1 MENKIE
7 GRNAVLEAL
16 RAGKPIDKLY
26 VLDGCPDGPVRT
38 IIREAKKGDTIINY
52 VKKERLD
59 QLSETGHHQGVI
71 AMAAS
76 YEYATVEDILEKAYA
91 RGISIVL
98 NPSPFED
105 CILSWQLEK
114 VSLFFINEVEGGQ
127 MTQKSEPKDILDQM
141 LFQYPDAAV
150 VLTLGEKGAWYADRE
165 KRYFCPAQRVQA
177 VDTTAAGD
185 TFTGYFLMAQEKGF
199 SAEQS
204 LSIAAQASAIAVSRK
219 GASVSVPVWA
229 ELQMD
234 L

>member
-1 MENKIE
+1 MLLPPKTAFVLFYLLYLI
-7 GRNAVLEAL
+7 RAVLATVIGAWSS
-16 RAGKPIDKLY
+16 RSHAGRQ
-26 VLDGCPDGPVRT
+26 VSPDG
-38 IIREAKKGDTIINY
+38 KGQLALSRHLA
-52 VKKERLD
+52 VHLGHRLTEPHASPPLH
-59 QLSETGHHQGVI
+59 QLTGELQHVAGHH
-71 AMAAS
+71 
-76 YEYATVEDILEKAYA
+76 L
-91 RGISIVL
+91 
-98 NPSPFED
+98 PFEA

-114 VSLFFINEVEGGQ
+114 VSLFFINEVEGSQ

-165 KRYFCPAQRVQA
+165 ERYFCPAQKVQA

-199 SAEQS
+199 SAEQC